1 MKGFCL
7 ILASL
12 AGLFIFA
19 AAPSFA
25 DEIPQ
30 AGNRANL
37 AVPPHSQGEALLKGG
52 ASGRKRGTGGRSPA
66 SSSAPVQV
74 GGICPLPYGS
84 TAHVGSAGYGACGQ
98 AKSDSAAAH

>member
-7 ILASL
+7 FLSSL
-12 AGLFIFA
+12 AGLFLLA
-19 AAPSFA
+19 ATPSFA

-30 AGNRANL
+30 AGNRASL
-37 AVPPHSQGEALLKGG
+37 EVPPLSQGEALLKGG
-52 ASGRKRGTGGRSPA
+52 ASGRKRGAGGRSPA

-98 AKSDSAAAH
+98 AKSDSGAVH